1 MDAPKTLIIG
11 LGNPILGDDGVGWRV
26 AEEVA
31 KFISDQREVEVDC
44 VSVGG
49 LSLMECMTGFKR
61 VILIDAIY
69 TGQCAEG
76 TVQRSD
82 LSDLPDLTSGH
93 SASAHD
99 TSLRTALKV
108 GRSMNV
114 TLPDDEAVTIIAVEA
129 KNVYD
134 FTQEL
139 SAAVAAAVPQA
150 VQSVLDALK
159 N

>member
-31 KFISDQREVEVDC
+31 KLISDQPQVEIDC

-49 LSLMECMTGFKR
+49 LSLMERMTGFER
-61 VILIDAIY
+61 VILIDALY
-69 TGQCAEG
+69 TGRHAEG
-76 TVQRSD
+76 TIHRSV
-82 LSDLPDLTSGH
+82 LSELPDLTSGH

-114 TLPDDEAVTIIAVEA
+114 ALPSDEAVTIIAIEA

-139 SAAVAAAVPQA
+139 SSAVAAAVPQA
-150 VQSVLDALK
+150 VHRVLDILK

>member
-1 MDAPKTLIIG
+1 
-11 LGNPILGDDGVGWRV
+11 
-26 AEEVA
+26 
-31 KFISDQREVEVDC
+31 
-44 VSVGG
+44 
-49 LSLMECMTGFKR
+49 MERMTGFKR